1 MLTYRKMESKFQILV
16 EILSFISASHAYKIW
31 QLADVHLDYRYSATG
46 DVNAWCHEREGF
58 DG

>member
-1 MLTYRKMESKFQILV
+1 MESKFQILV